1 VSWGYHLPHKTQF
14 SSQQHFVF
22 HLLLLM
28 KTENR
33 EQPKKRS
40 KRTEG
45 SETSVRNE
53 EREEERRRRKKEL
66 RQKSLT
72 DGAVD
77 EKSRHSTK
85 ALRQREKMIQRLA
98 ALGLDENG
106 EKLDN
111 YSLLKYP
118 VREWMISL
126 PGAAERIAVNPFV
139 TLIGIVLLWGIIGW
153 SGGTLRKRPI
163 CSVSYPPLTFLDVW
177 F

>member
-1 VSWGYHLPHKTQF
+1 
-14 SSQQHFVF
+14 
-22 HLLLLM
+22 M
-28 KTENR
+28 ETENR

-45 SETSVRNE
+45 SETSARNE
-53 EREEERRRRKKEL
+53 EKDEERHRRKKEMR
-66 RQKSLT
+66 RQSLKDGEKS
-72 DGAVD
+72 D
-77 EKSRHSTK
+77 KSRHSTK
-85 ALRQREKMIQRLA
+85 ALSQREKMIQRLA

-139 TLIGIVLLWGIIGW
+139 TIIGIVLLWGTIGW

-163 CSVSYPPLTFLDVW
+163 CSIFIHASDVLAV
-177 F
+177 FY